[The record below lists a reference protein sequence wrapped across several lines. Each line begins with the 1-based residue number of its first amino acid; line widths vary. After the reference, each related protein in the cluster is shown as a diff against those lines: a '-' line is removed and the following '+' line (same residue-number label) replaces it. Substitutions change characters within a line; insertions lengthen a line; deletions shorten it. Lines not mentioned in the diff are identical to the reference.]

1 MNAFEQLKELI
12 ENRSDAIT
20 ENMSEEDLEQINALL
35 NRISGHADKVAETIA
50 ANLSEENKETIKK
63 KAKDVQKNKL
73 NDQELA
79 RRQKMNAL
87 QDQIC
92 SSGETGNPAAEKAW
106 QSVRELLEKP
116 DAKQK

>member
-1 MNAFEQLKELI
+1 
-12 ENRSDAIT
+12 
-20 ENMSEEDLEQINALL
+20 
-35 NRISGHADKVAETIA
+35 
-50 ANLSEENKETIKK
+50 
-63 KAKDVQKNKL
+63 
-73 NDQELA
+73 
-79 RRQKMNAL
+79 MNAL